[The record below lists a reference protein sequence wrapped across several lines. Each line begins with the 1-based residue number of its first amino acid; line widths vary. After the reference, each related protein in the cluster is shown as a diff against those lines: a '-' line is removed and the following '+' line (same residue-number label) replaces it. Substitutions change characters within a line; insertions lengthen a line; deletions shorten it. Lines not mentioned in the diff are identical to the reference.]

1 MTSSEFSLLTRM
13 FPKVD
18 SERLANIE
26 QELKTA
32 PYCQT
37 FHLLIARSKKDSG
50 DPAATEFIQRAALYA
65 ADRPHLK
72 HLLEISPA
80 ADKSTSETDKI
91 KATETVALSAVK
103 ENVNTETTQVQ
114 KPKIKFEEESGIG
127 IADVLMSDLEILK
140 EKTTAF
146 VELTSGKILRSSG
159 APQQTIDTAPPEKTV
174 STTQVKPP
182 KGADEN
188 DLLLLEIKS
197 SRKKIKPENTHK
209 AEQIE
214 IIDQFIKARQVTIRP
229 PEKGMPKQDLTE
241 SADSY
246 SENVISET
254 LVDILV
260 RQGKKDK
267 AIDVLKKLIWKFPQ
281 KKHLFAARIQD
292 LSK

>member
-1 MTSSEFSLLTRM
+1 MTSSEFSLLTHM
-13 FPKVD
+13 FPVVD
-18 SERLANIE
+18 SERLPIIE
-26 QELKTA
+26 QEIKTA

-37 FHLLIARSKKDSG
+37 FHLLIARAKKDSG
-50 DPAATEFIQRAALYA
+50 DTAATEFIQRAALYA

-72 HLLEISPA
+72 HLLELSPA
-80 ADKSTSETDKI
+80 ADNSTSETDKI
-91 KATETVALSAVK
+91 KATETVAISAVK
-103 ENVNTETTQVQ
+103 ENTETTQVQ
-114 KPKIKFEEESGIG
+114 KPKIKFESESGID

-159 APQQTIDTAPPEKTV
+159 APQQTIDTAPPEKTI
-174 STTQVKPP
+174 STTQVKSP
-182 KGADEN
+182 KAADEN

-197 SRKKIKPENTHK
+197 SRKKIKPENTRK

-229 PEKGMPKQDLTE
+229 PEKGIPKQDLTE

>member
-1 MTSSEFSLLTRM
+1 MTPSEFSLLARL
-13 FPKVD
+13 FPTVE
-18 SERLANIE
+18 SERIPLIDE
-26 QELKTA
+26 ELKTA

-37 FHLLIARSKKDSG
+37 FHLLIARFKKDAG
-50 DPAATEFIQRAALYA
+50 DPAATAFIQRAALYA

-72 HLLEISPA
+72 HLLELNA
-80 ADKSTSETDKI
+80 AAEKI
-91 KATETVALSAVK
+91 KSGESEVLSVAA
-103 ENVNTETTQVQ
+103 ENVIPQVAHPPDT
-114 KPKIKFEEESGIG
+114 KGKNESEANFD
-127 IADVLMSDLEILK
+127 IADVLMTDLGILK
-140 EKTTAF
+140 VKTKAF
-146 VELTSGKILRSSG
+146 VELTTEKPLKSSG
-159 APQQTIDTAPPEKTV
+159 SSQQAVEEAPLIKSIPAPP
-174 STTQVKPP
+174 VKQP
-182 KGADEN
+182 KAADEN

-197 SRKKIKPENTHK
+197 SRKKIKPENTRK

-229 PEKGMPKQDLTE
+229 PEKGMAKQDLTE

>member
-1 MTSSEFSLLTRM
+1 MTSSEFSLLTQS
-13 FPKVD
+13 FPTVD
-18 SERLANIE
+18 SERILLIE
-26 QELKTA
+26 KELTAA

-37 FHLLIARSKKDSG
+37 FHLFIARFKKDAG
-50 DPAATEFIQRAALYA
+50 DPAATGFIQRAALYA

-72 HLLEISPA
+72 HLLELTATVEKVKSRESEVLSVAGENA
-80 ADKSTSETDKI
+80 APEK
-91 KATETVALSAVK
+91 
-103 ENVNTETTQVQ
+103 VNTL
-114 KPKIKFEEESGIG
+114 KPKGKIESEPGFD
-127 IADVLMSDLEILK
+127 IADVLMTDLDILK
-140 EKTTAF
+140 VKTKAF
-146 VELTSGKILRSSG
+146 VELTTEKPLKSSG
-159 APQQTIDTAPPEKTV
+159 SSQQAVEDAPLIKSIPAPP
-174 STTQVKPP
+174 VKQP
-182 KGADEN
+182 KAADEN

-197 SRKKIKPENTHK
+197 SRKKIKPENTRK